1 MADLTHGRSADSLDW
16 KLPGMLI
23 MLRNQ
28 AAHAERFSGMATK
41 KASPAPAGSK
51 PAPATRKE
59 AQPAPAQRAIPNL
72 GSNDPRQLMREA
84 AWARM
89 FGRTEAKNP
98 FTR

>member
-1 MADLTHGRSADSLDW
+1 
-16 KLPGMLI
+16 
-23 MLRNQ
+23 
-28 AAHAERFSGMATK
+28 MATK
-41 KASPAPAGSK
+41 KASPANAGSK
-51 PAPATRKE
+51 PASAVRKE
-59 AQPAPAQRAIPNL
+59 AQPSPALQRAISNT